1 MASFS
6 PSNFTDRGTFE
17 KFKDSIDP
25 AWVEA
30 ALAATGTA
38 SIRRRRLPAEQALWL
53 VLGMAL
59 FRDMPISTVVEHLQL
74 TLPGS
79 GAGKIAPS
87 AVVQARSRLGDEPLR
102 WLFERCATEWALS
115 SAREFAWRGLA
126 LFGIDA
132 TTVRLQDSTE
142 NRDTFGG
149 QRGRHGDFSG
159 YPQMRVTT
167 LMALRSHLLAAVN
180 FGAYELGEMTLAKG
194 LFEQL
199 PENSLAIVDRGFAY
213 PATLIPVEQMGGNR
227 QWLTRARK
235 NHSWTVVERLGKGD
249 CIVEMRLSRSTLER
263 TPGLPE
269 VWRVRAVDY
278 KRRGFRAQT
287 LLTSLLD
294 PKAYPASEL
303 VALYHERWEIELGFD
318 EVKTEMLERQESIR
332 SKTPTGVRQEF
343 WGIALAYNLVRLEM
357 QRAAALAGVAP
368 TRLSFVNS
376 LRAIRYWLVYF
387 ALLSPGNLPKT
398 LERMRDEIAGY
409 VLPPRRSER
418 WYPRSVKIKMSNY
431 DRKRTPATQG
441 RRRRA
446 K

>member
-1 MASFS
+1 MAAFS
-6 PSNFTDRGTFE
+6 PNNFTDRGTFE
-17 KFKDSIDP
+17 KFKESIDP
-25 AWVEA
+25 AWVEE

-59 FRDMPISTVVEHLQL
+59 FRDMPISMVVEHLQL
-74 TLPGS
+74 ALPGS
-79 GAGKIAPS
+79 GARKIAPS

-102 WLFERCATEWALS
+102 WLFERCSAEWALS
-115 SAREFAWRGLA
+115 SAREFSWRGLS

-149 QRGRHGDFSG
+149 QRGRHGDFGG

-180 FGAYELGEMTLAKG
+180 FGPYELGELALAKG

-199 PENSLAIVDRGFAY
+199 PENSLAIVDRGFAH
-213 PATLIPVEQMGGNR
+213 AAMLIPVEQLGGNR

-235 NHSWTVVERLGKGD
+235 SHSWAVVEKLGKGD

-263 TPGLPE
+263 NPGLPA
-269 VWRVRAVDY
+269 VWRVRAIEY

-294 PKAYPASEL
+294 AKAYPANEV

-318 EVKTEMLERQESIR
+318 EVKTELLERQETIR

-343 WGIALAYNLVRLEM
+343 WGITLAYNLVRLEM
-357 QRAAALAGVAP
+357 QRAAALAGVPP

-376 LRAIRYWLVYF
+376 LRAVRYWLVYF

-398 LERMRDEIAGY
+398 LERMHEEIAGY
-409 VLPPRRSER
+409 VLPPRRSDR
-418 WYPRSVKIKMSNY
+418 WYPRAVKIKMSNY
-431 DRKRTPATQG
+431 DRKRTPATEG

>member
-1 MASFS
+1 MAAFS
-6 PSNFTDRGTFE
+6 PNNFTDRGTFE

-25 AWVEA
+25 AWVEE
-30 ALAATGTA
+30 ALVATGTA

-59 FRDMPISTVVEHLQL
+59 FRDMPISMVVEHLQL

-79 GAGKIAPS
+79 GLRKIAPS

-102 WLFERCATEWALS
+102 WLFERCANEWAFS
-115 SAREFAWRGLA
+115 SARELAWRGLA

-132 TTVRLQDSTE
+132 TTVTVQDSPD

-159 YPQMRVTT
+159 YPQMRATT

-180 FGAYELGEMTLAKG
+180 FGAYELGELTLAKG

-199 PENSLAIVDRGFAY
+199 PENSLVIVDRGFSY
-213 PATLIPVEQMGGNR
+213 PAMLTPVEKMGGNR

-235 NHSWTVVERLGKGD
+235 SQSWTVVERLGKGD
-249 CIVEMRLSRSTLER
+249 CIVELRLGRETR
-263 TPGLPE
+263 RRNPDLPE
-269 VWRVRAVDY
+269 VWRARAVEY
-278 KRRGFRAQT
+278 KRKGFRAQT

-294 PKAYPASEL
+294 AKKYPSKEL

-318 EVKTEMLERQESIR
+318 EVKTEMLERQETIR
-332 SKTPTGVRQEF
+332 SKTPIGVRQEF

-357 QRAAALAGVAP
+357 QRAAALAGVPP

-376 LRAIRYWLVYF
+376 LRAVRYWLVHF
-387 ALLSPGNLPKT
+387 ALLSPGNLPVT
-398 LERMRDEIAGY
+398 LQRMHEEIAGY
-409 VLPPRRSER
+409 VLPPRRSDR
-418 WYPRSVKIKMSNY
+418 WYPRAVKIKMSGY
-431 DRKRTPATQG
+431 DRKRTPATEG
-441 RRRRA
+441 RRRRT